1 MKSFKDISLDI
12 TEEEYRADPAL
23 SYSLLAKYER
33 GGFNSIPT
41 LFDKVESPS
50 LTLGQAVDSIITGG
64 TEEFE
69 SRFFIADFPE
79 ISDTIVSIIK
89 WLFDKYKSIYTS
101 LSKIPNEY
109 IIEAT
114 EQYQYYPNWKPETRA
129 KVIKEKGEEYY
140 NLLYLSDDKTILSND
155 TYNTVLSMVEAL
167 KGSEATRWY
176 FQDDNPFENIE
187 RCYQLKFK
195 HSFNDIDYRC
205 MADLLIVNH
214 NTKEVTPIDLKTSYK
229 HSYDFHK
236 SFVEWSYAIQSRLY
250 FRIIRANMDKD
261 DYFKDFKLLD
271 YRFIVVSKD
280 FKPLVWECPFT
291 RAKGTLNF
299 GKNNQIEMRDPF
311 EIGEELSYY
320 LSSNSDVPVGINKV
334 GTNDLRY
341 WLNKL

>member
-50 LTLGQAVDSIITGG
+50 LTLGSAVDSIITGG

-69 SRFFIADFPE
+69 SRFFVADFPE

-114 EQYQYYPNWKPETRA
+114 EQYQYYPNWRPETRA

-155 TYNTVLSMVEAL
+155 TYNVVLSMVEAL
-167 KGSEATRWY
+167 KESEATRWY
-176 FQDDNPFENIE
+176 FQDDNPFDNVE

-195 HSFNDIDYRC
+195 HDFNDINYRC

-214 NTKEVTPIDLKTSYK
+214 DTKEVIPIDLKTSYK
-229 HSYDFHK
+229 HEYDFYK
-236 SFVEWSYAIQSRLY
+236 SFVEWSYSIQSRLY

-261 DYFKDFKLLD
+261 EYFKDFKLLD

-291 RAKGTLNF
+291 RAEGTLNF

>member
-69 SRFFIADFPE
+69 SRFFVADFPE

-101 LSKIPNEY
+101 LNKIPNEY

-114 EQYQYYPNWKPETRA
+114 EQYQYYPNWRPETRA

-155 TYNTVLSMVEAL
+155 TYNVVLSMVEAL
-167 KGSEATRWY
+167 KESEATRWY
-176 FQDDNPFENIE
+176 FQDDNPFDNVE

-195 HSFNDIDYRC
+195 HDFNDINYRC

-214 NTKEVTPIDLKTSYK
+214 DTKEVIPIDLKTSYK
-229 HSYDFHK
+229 HEYDFYK
-236 SFVEWSYAIQSRLY
+236 SFVEWSYSIQSRLY

-261 DYFKDFKLLD
+261 EYFKDFKLLD

-291 RAKGTLNF
+291 RAEGTLNF